1 MVSHKRM
8 PERQDL
14 VLSRLVLDVLKPHK
28 PDMVNFAQA
37 LTSLK
42 GVSKVE
48 VSIIEVDADTETVKL
63 TVEGH
68 SISYDDVANAV
79 KQLGAAVHSIDQ
91 VTFASATHETEKTAK
106 PYKS

>member
-1 MVSHKRM
+1 MSQKRM
-8 PERQDL
+8 QERQDL

-28 PDMVNFAQA
+28 PDMVHFAQA

-42 GVSKVE
+42 GVSRVE

-63 TVEGH
+63 TVEGNA
-68 SISYDDVANAV
+68 IGYEAVADMV

-91 VTFASATHETEKTAK
+91 VVFSQTPKQPKHQQPE
-106 PYKS
+106 

>member
-1 MVSHKRM
+1 MSHKRM

-14 VLSRLVLDVLKPHK
+14 VLSKLVLDVLKPHK

-68 SISYDDVANAV
+68 SINYDDVADAV

-91 VTFASATHETEKTAK
+91 VTFASTTHETQKK
-106 PYKS
+106 

>member
-1 MVSHKRM
+1 MSHKRM